1 MSYGQMAGGY
11 GGGAP
16 GVTVD
21 TVLSEPNCRPGG
33 VVAGK
38 VHVVAGP
45 QPAEIRHVTLALMP
59 RMQNGYGGESAG
71 PEVYR
76 GALTRSF
83 RLDPGQR
90 RDLAFS
96 IPLPYELPFTTV
108 LGRELPGFT
117 IGLCTEVDVKG
128 AADPGDVDPISVEP
142 LKSQQWVLA
151 AIARLGFKIQNVAFE
166 QSKLAGVP
174 QQLPFFQEIRLAPP
188 PRYQGRFGEI
198 GLTFVASPRH
208 MAFVLEADRRDGGGG
223 DESFGRFQ
231 VEHPEAAETDWGAK
245 IERWLGEAA
254 SRPRAQGSFHSP
266 GAPPPAPG
274 PGAGHH
280 HTPPGGA
287 PLPPP
292 GGPATFPPPPPG
304 PHGAPA
310 PAAASYGGPAQYGQF
325 PPPAPG
331 PGQGP
336 AHGPAHGPM
345 TPMPPAPAG
354 PPGPAPAPYPGQAP
368 PPGAGQPYPPP
379 PAHSP
384 SYPPPPGHGA
394 PQYPPPPGYHGPSHH
409 GRPHHGAGWGAAAAV
424 GGVAAAG
431 VAGGM
436 AAGAAVDAF
445 GNVVGG
451 AANVAGYAAG
461 VPMGQFGDAVAGY
474 AGNVAA
480 DAAGHVAGYA
490 VNEAANAVASE
501 AGGAVAEEAAG
512 AVGEILGGLLGGLF
526 G

>member
-1 MSYGQMAGGY
+1 MAYGQMAGGY
-11 GGGAP
+11 GGAP
-16 GVTVD
+16 GPSVETI
-21 TVLSEPNCRPGG
+21 LSEPNCRPGG

-38 VHVVAGP
+38 VHLVGG
-45 QPAEIRHVTLALMP
+45 QRPAEIRHVTLALMP

-76 GALTRSF
+76 GALTRAF
-83 RLDPGQR
+83 RLEPGQR
-90 RDLAFS
+90 RDLSFS

-128 AADPGDVDPISVEP
+128 EPDPGDVDPISVEP

-166 QSKLAGVP
+166 QSKLRGVP
-174 QQLPFFQEIRLAPP
+174 QQLPFYQEIQLAPP
-188 PRYQGRFGEI
+188 PQYAGRIGEV
-198 GLTFVASPRH
+198 GLSFIANPRH
-208 MAFVLEADRRDGGGG
+208 MAFVLEADRRAGGSP
-223 DESFGRFQ
+223 DERFGRFQ
-231 VEHPEAAETDWGAK
+231 VEHQEAAETDWNSK
-245 IERWLGEAA
+245 IGRWLEEAA
-254 SRPRAQGSFHSP
+254 SRPRPQASPYPSP
-266 GAPPPAPG
+266 G
-274 PGAGHH
+274 

-292 GGPATFPPPPPG
+292 GGHSTFPPPPGAPPAHHGTPG
-304 PHGAPA
+304 HGHGAPA
-310 PAAASYGGPAQYGQF
+310 PAAAAYGGPGQYGQF

-331 PGQGP
+331 PGSNSP
-336 AHGPAHGPM
+336 L
-345 TPMPPAPAG
+345 PPAAH
-354 PPGPAPAPYPGQAP
+354 APQPGQNP
-368 PPGAGQPYPPP
+368 L
-379 PAHSP
+379 
-384 SYPPPPGHGA
+384 PPPPGHLPPPPGPGAPGAGLPYAPPPAPAA
-394 PQYPPPPGYHGPSHH
+394 PQYPPPPAHHGPPPVHHHHHGGPAYPAHHGHH
-409 GRPHHGAGWGAAAAV
+409 GRGAGWAAAGAV

-431 VAGGM
+431 VAGGL

-461 VPMGQFGDAVAGY
+461 VPVGQFGDAVAGY
-474 AGNVAA
+474 AGNLAA
-480 DAAGHVAGYA
+480 DAGKAVAGEA
-490 VNEAANAVASE
+490 VNAA
-501 AGGAVAEEAAG
+501 AGEAAG